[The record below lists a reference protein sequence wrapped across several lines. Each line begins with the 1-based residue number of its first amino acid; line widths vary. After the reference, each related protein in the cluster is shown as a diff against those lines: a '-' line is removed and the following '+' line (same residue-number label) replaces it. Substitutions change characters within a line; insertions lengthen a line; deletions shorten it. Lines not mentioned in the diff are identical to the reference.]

1 MEGEEVKFISV
12 NSFFKKS
19 IWKGEKYYGI
29 KRGQNDTKIY
39 FCLESLMKFT
49 DREKYQ
55 ESIRDWESKGYISSI
70 EIRKSE
76 SDLWVCI
83 EDW

>member
-1 MEGEEVKFISV
+1 
-12 NSFFKKS
+12 
-19 IWKGEKYYGI
+19 
-29 KRGQNDTKIY
+29 
-39 FCLESLMKFT
+39 MKFT

-55 ESIRDWESKGYISSI
+55 ESIRGWESKGYISSI